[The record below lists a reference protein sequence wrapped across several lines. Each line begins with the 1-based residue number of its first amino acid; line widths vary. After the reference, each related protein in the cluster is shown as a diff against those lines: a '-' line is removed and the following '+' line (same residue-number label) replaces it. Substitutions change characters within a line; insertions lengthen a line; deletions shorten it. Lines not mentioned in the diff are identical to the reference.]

1 MRDIIEVNHLIKEFG
16 SKRAIHDLSFSV
28 HPGEIFG
35 LLGPNGA
42 GKTTTIRI
50 LNGLLPLSS
59 GDVKVFGSDPITSGE
74 QVRARVGVLT
84 ETPALYERLSALEN
98 LRFSGRLSGIP
109 ESDLDKRIDEILAA
123 FDLLDRIDDRVGGY
137 SKGMKQRMALAR
149 ALLHRPELLY
159 LDEPT
164 SSLDPEA
171 SLQVN
176 AMIDRISHEDGRTVF
191 LCTHNLVEAQRLC
204 DRMAVINHGEVLAVG
219 TMDELS
225 MSLFPGIWVEIEF
238 LQTIPAKLDDILH
251 AQRGILQS
259 RVTDAILHVQVTGKD
274 VIADLL
280 SRMIEGGARIARV
293 TPREVS
299 LEEVYFTLQN
309 HQNGV
314 S

>member
-1 MRDIIEVNHLIKEFG
+1 MIEVNKLVKDFG

-50 LNGLLPLSS
+50 LNGLLPVTAGS
-59 GDVKVFGSDPITSGE
+59 VRVFGSDPVSAGE
-74 QVRARVGVLT
+74 RVRARVGVLT
-84 ETPALYERLSALEN
+84 ETPALYERLSAREN
-98 LRFSGRLSGIP
+98 LRFAGRLSGIP
-109 ESDLDKRIDEILAA
+109 EAELDGRIEDILTT
-123 FDLLDRIDDRVGGY
+123 FDLRDRIDDKVGAF
-137 SKGMKQRMALAR
+137 SKGMKQRMALTR
-149 ALLHRPELLY
+149 ALLHRPELLF

-164 SSLDPEA
+164 SSLDPESA
-171 SLQVN
+171 LQVN
-176 AMIDRISHEDGRTVF
+176 ELIDRISHEDGRTVF

-204 DRMAVINHGEVLAVG
+204 DRMAVINHGELLALG
-219 TMDELS
+219 TMEELS
-225 MSLFPGIWVEIEF
+225 KSLFPGVWVEVEF
-238 LQTIPAKLDDILH
+238 LQSVPDRLGDVLTVH
-251 AQRGILQS
+251 SGILQS
-259 RVTDAILHVQVTGKD
+259 RVEGTILHVQVSGKD

-280 SRMIEGGARIARV
+280 ARLITIGARVARV
-293 TPREVS
+293 APREVS

>member
-1 MRDIIEVNHLIKEFG
+1 MIEVSKLVKDFG

-50 LNGLLPLSS
+50 LNGLLPVTAGS
-59 GDVKVFGSDPITSGE
+59 VRVFGSDPVSAGE
-74 QVRARVGVLT
+74 RVRARVGVLT
-84 ETPALYERLSALEN
+84 ETPALYERLSAREN
-98 LRFSGRLSGIP
+98 LRFAGRLSGIP
-109 ESDLDKRIDEILAA
+109 EAELDGRIEDILTT
-123 FDLLDRIDDRVGGY
+123 FDLRDRIDDKVGGF
-137 SKGMKQRMALAR
+137 SKGMKQRMALTR
-149 ALLHRPELLY
+149 ALLHRPELLF

-164 SSLDPEA
+164 SSLDPESA
-171 SLQVN
+171 LQVN
-176 AMIDRISHEDGRTVF
+176 ELIDRISHEDGRTVF

-204 DRMAVINHGEVLAVG
+204 DRMAVINHGELLALG
-219 TMDELS
+219 TMEELS
-225 MSLFPGIWVEIEF
+225 KSLFPGVWVEVEF
-238 LQTIPAKLDDILH
+238 LQSVPDRLGDVLTGH
-251 AQRGILQS
+251 SGILQS
-259 RVTDAILHVQVTGKD
+259 RVDGTILHVQVSGKD

-280 SRMIEGGARIARV
+280 ARLITIGARVARV